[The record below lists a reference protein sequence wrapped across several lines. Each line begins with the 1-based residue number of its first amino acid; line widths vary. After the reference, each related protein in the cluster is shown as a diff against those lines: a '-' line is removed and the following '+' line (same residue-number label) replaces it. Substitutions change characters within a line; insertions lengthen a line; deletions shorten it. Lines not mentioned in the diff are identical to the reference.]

1 MVSEKQKQTV
11 KLRRETPMQTGWLE
25 RMQNRREKRPFRL
38 AERKNRSSHL
48 ARREHRI
55 SEKIFFFFFAKQ
67 VSTILLSRNPE
78 GQKFVASEGKEKDMS
93 IEGLFVQ
100 VGIVRLAKSKIQST
114 M

>member
-11 KLRRETPMQTGWLE
+11 KLRRETPMQKGWLE

-38 AERKNRSSHL
+38 AERTA
-48 ARREHRI
+48 ARTLRDGNTVYPKR
-55 SEKIFFFFFAKQ
+55 FFFAKQ